1 VALLESYR
9 NGFDERGE
17 ALAEVGAS
25 GPKQCGEARKLRF
38 ETALRGCT
46 IRARVRLK
54 EDWLEGVIGSTEG
67 KPRIGRGICPIFC
80 CVALRATSY
89 LLACLTLPI
98 K

>member
-9 NGFDERGE
+9 NRFDERGE

-54 EDWLEGVIGSTEG
+54 GGW
-67 KPRIGRGICPIFC
+67 GRGSHRFNG
-80 CVALRATSY
+80 RQTEDRSRNTSDILLCSSSSYILFTSLPY
-89 LLACLTLPI
+89 LTC
-98 K
+98 